1 MIIKNIRIIDPAEE
15 RDEISDIFIADGKIV
30 SEDGY
35 RETKD
40 EEILDGTGLIAGPGF
55 VDVHVHF
62 RDPGQT
68 YKEDISTGAA
78 CAAAGGFTSVVMMA
92 NTVPPIDDP
101 ELVKDILE
109 RASKEP
115 LHIYTCATVT
125 KGMAGK

>member
-40 EEILDGTGLIAGPGF
+40 EEILDGTGIIAGPGF

-68 YKEDISTGAA
+68 RGCGRFILCCNDGNQSTAYRIS
-78 CAAAGGFTSVVMMA
+78 
-92 NTVPPIDDP
+92 
-101 ELVKDILE
+101 
-109 RASKEP
+109 
-115 LHIYTCATVT
+115 
-125 KGMAGK
+125 